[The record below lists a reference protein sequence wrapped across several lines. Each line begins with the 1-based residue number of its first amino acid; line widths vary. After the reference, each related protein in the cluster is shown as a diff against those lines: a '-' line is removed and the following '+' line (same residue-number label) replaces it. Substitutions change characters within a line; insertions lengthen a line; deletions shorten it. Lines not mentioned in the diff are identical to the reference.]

1 VAVVLS
7 VVAWAILIR
16 ATKIASLAS
25 LAAVG
30 VGFVALLG
38 LHVIGWQ
45 AWRPVGWWVIGL
57 GVVLMGLVV
66 VRHRA
71 NISRLAR
78 GRELKIT
85 TPTT

>member
-1 VAVVLS
+1 
-7 VVAWAILIR
+7 
-16 ATKIASLAS
+16 
-25 LAAVG
+25 
-30 VGFVALLG
+30 
-38 LHVIGWQ
+38 
-45 AWRPVGWWVIGL
+45 VIGL
-57 GVVLMGLVV
+57 GVVLLGLVV